1 MCVCMCLR
9 ICGCIDSFTSSN
21 GVYVSKTDTALPLR
35 TEEKVWVQSKF
46 SLQLTHVELWMAT
59 NRRVV
64 PPWSKEQPFVPLF
77 SQFLAMGQLGEGWA
91 ECSLWVF
98 LGSTFPGVS

>member
-35 TEEKVWVQSKF
+35 TEGKVWVQSKF
-46 SLQLTHVELWMAT
+46 SLQLTHMELWMAK

-64 PPWSKEQPFVPLF
+64 PPWSKEQHLYPCFLSSWLWDSWERGGQSVPCGCF
-77 SQFLAMGQLGEGWA
+77 
-91 ECSLWVF
+91 
-98 LGSTFPGVS
+98 